1 MICEMVML
9 EAKLEWGQLDKVLMV
24 GGMTRMPM
32 VREMISL
39 LSPVPLAD
47 DVNPDEAV
55 AIGAAIQA
63 ILVMLDEEEVSGE
76 KVLPADTRQQF
87 SSREGAL
94 MQVTNITSHT
104 LGVVLWND
112 SSLEEYVFPMINK
125 MSAIPATSKN
135 FFGTASAN
143 MPRAVVR
150 IVEGESSLPAEC
162 TPLGTCDLEL
172 PPHLPKG
179 APVELIYQY
188 NANQVLEVA
197 VHAAGNERKML
208 IERNTGLAPH
218 EFAAAS
224 ASLAQLRVS

>member
-1 MICEMVML
+1 
-9 EAKLEWGQLDKVLMV
+9 
-24 GGMTRMPM
+24 MTRMPM
-32 VREMISL
+32 VRGMIAE
-39 LSPVPLAD
+39 LSGAALTE

-55 AIGAAIQA
+55 ALGAAIQA
-63 ILVMLDEEEVSGE
+63 ILVMLDEEQASGE
-76 KVLPADTRQQF
+76 KVLPDDTRQQF

-94 MQVTNITSHT
+94 VQVTNITSHT
-104 LGVVLWND
+104 LGVVLWDEGRN
-112 SSLEEYVFPMINK
+112 EEYVFPMITK
-125 MSAIPATSKN
+125 MSPIPANSKN

-143 MPRAVVR
+143 MPKAIVR

-179 APVELIYQY
+179 APVELVYQY

-197 VHAAGNERKML
+197 VHAGGNERKML

-218 EFAAAS
+218 EFAQAS